1 MRSPLALLL
10 KVSLVI
16 GFSQTATLAKDPAQA
31 QSVQTPDNNAIQ
43 NTTPTAE
50 PTQVKPIHTLDNDYN
65 NPNLKAGNPSKATPE
80 VTNVD
85 NYLMLK
91 PEYVLSY
98 SKSRNIANWASWQL
112 NKSWMGEAK
121 RQNNFRPDPALP
133 KGWYRVVTRDYGGS
147 GFDRGHLVNSE
158 DRGQS
163 VEVNS
168 STFLMTN
175 IVPQAP
181 DNNQGGWEKLESYS
195 RKLANQGKEL
205 YIIAGGFGTGGEGSS
220 GKVSQLKGKIT
231 VPETM
236 WKVILVLDDPAKGLE
251 GVTASTRMI
260 AVLMPNKQGRNNK
273 WQDFCVSVDDVEK
286 LTGYD
291 FFSSVPPDIQEKIE
305 SKKGC

>member
-10 KVSLVI
+10 TALLVI
-16 GFSQTATLAKDPAQA
+16 GFSQTTTLAIDRAHA
-31 QSVQTPDNNAIQ
+31 QSEQTLDNNVT
-43 NTTPTAE
+43 NKVTPT
-50 PTQVKPIHTLDNDYN
+50 TVPIQANPAHTLDNDYG
-65 NPNLKAGNPSKATPE
+65 NPNLKAGNPSKAKPD
-80 VTNVD
+80 VANAD

-133 KGWYRVVTRDYGGS
+133 KGWYRVVTTNYGGS

-205 YIIAGGFGTGGEGSS
+205 YIIAGGFGTGGEGSN
-220 GKVSQLKGKIT
+220 GVVSQLKGKVS

-236 WKVILVLDDPAKGLE
+236 WKVILVLDDPTKGLA
-251 GVTASTRMI
+251 GVTASTRTI

-291 FFSSVPPDIQEKIE
+291 FFSNVPPDIQEQIE